1 MTISVRRMAIL
12 GWLLFTLCMFANRG
26 SAQGVDAMRWTME
39 GRKLSP
45 EAAAGLELQ
54 VKAAPG
60 DVEAR
65 TRLLGYYMQ
74 RAFSSPEARA
84 ARQQHILWLIRNR
97 PDAAV
102 LDTPFA
108 RLDRIMDGSAYE
120 DGKKAWLEQ
129 VERQPQDAALLG
141 RAAGYL
147 QLHDSAMAE
156 DLYRRAEAAEPQNAQ
171 WSAELGHLYQ
181 RGISRETGE
190 VRETK
195 AKAALA
201 AYEQSLQRVKEEEVV
216 DRRSLLSDAARMAL
230 EVGDLAK
237 ASGYADELL
246 ASVDERSGDWMT
258 GNAIHQGHLI
268 LGRIALR
275 GHDLAQAKEHLLAAG
290 RTPGSPQLNSF
301 GPNMSLAKELL
312 EAGER
317 QAVLDYLKLCGS
329 FWKRGELEAWSKEI
343 QAGKIPD
350 FGANLEY

>member
-1 MTISVRRMAIL
+1 MAAL
-12 GWLLFTLCMFANRG
+12 GWLLFMLCMCANRG
-26 SAQGVDAMRWTME
+26 SAQGVDAMQWAME

-45 EAAAGLELQ
+45 DAVGKLELQ

-65 TRLLGYYMQ
+65 TKLLGYYMQ
-74 RAFSSPEARA
+74 RAFSSPEART

-97 PDAAV
+97 PDEAV
-102 LDTPFA
+102 LDTPFG
-108 RLDRIMDGSAYE
+108 RLDLLDGSAYE

-129 VERQPQDAALLG
+129 VDRRPKEAALLG

-147 QLHDSAMAE
+147 LLHDAAMAE
-156 DLYRRAEAAEPQNAQ
+156 NLYRRAEAADPQNAE
-171 WSAELGHLYQ
+171 WPSELGHLYQ
-181 RGISRETGE
+181 LGIARETGE
-190 VRETK
+190 ARQAK

-201 AYEQSLQRVKEEEVV
+201 AYERSLQRVQGEAAI
-216 DRRSLLSDAARMAL
+216 DRASLLPDAARMAL
-230 EVGDLAK
+230 EAGDLAK
-237 ASGYADELL
+237 ARSYADELL
-246 ASVDERSGDWMT
+246 AAGSASRDWMT

-290 RTPGSPQLNSF
+290 KTPGSPQLNSF

-317 QAVLDYLKLCGS
+317 QAVLEYLKLCRS
-329 FWKRGELEAWSKEI
+329 FWNRGELEAWSKEI
-343 QAGKIPD
+343 QAAKIPD